1 MAILVTTT
9 KNPDLDDLASSYSFE
24 KLVKKKGRDTF
35 FSYYGELQFDAKFF
49 ADKLNLAGLEKDFD
63 GKVDSVMLTDDP
75 DPSKLPEIVKPELVI
90 DIIDHHSNPD
100 LGKTFPNASIQIEEV
115 GASST
120 LIAERWMYD
129 GSFIDATIASLL
141 YYAIQ
146 ASTFKLRSP
155 LTNIKDLQA
164 SDWLE
169 MEYELNSD
177 LVDEMF
183 KAKSE
188 FVLENI
194 EKAIRDDAKEK
205 EIKGKKYVVT
215 QLEVFDFEKYK
226 DQVAKIL
233 EVNQDLKKE
242 AKADHVFMNFVDI
255 KDGVTYF
262 IAEDK
267 DVKEILTLKF
277 EANFEGDIAK
287 LDKMMLRKQVLKGLG

>member
-49 ADKLNLAGLEKDFD
+49 ADKLNLTGLEKDFD

-75 DPSKLPEIVKPELVI
+75 DLSKLPEIVKPELVI

-100 LGKTFPNASIQIEEV
+100 LGKIFPNASIQIEEV

-169 MEYELNSD
+169 MEYELNTD

-255 KDGVTYF
+255 KSGVTYF

-267 DVKEILTLKF
+267 DVKEILELHFGVEFKD
-277 EANFEGDIAK
+277 NVAK
-287 LDKMMLRKQVLKGLG
+287 LDKIILRKQVIKALS